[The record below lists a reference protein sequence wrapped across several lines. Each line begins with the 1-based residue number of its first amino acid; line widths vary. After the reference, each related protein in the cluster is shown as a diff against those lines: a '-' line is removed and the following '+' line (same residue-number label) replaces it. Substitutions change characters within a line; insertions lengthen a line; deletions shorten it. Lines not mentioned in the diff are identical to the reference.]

1 MVGRNSLSL
10 VTLAISAA
18 LMMKAGWALPCDP
31 GNPCM
36 TGGMCA
42 TDGSCP
48 GTPLTGPACTLPAD
62 ALCGTGSH
70 CMDGTCTPD
79 AIGSA
84 PAGTSCAGG
93 CGACQQLFPGFTQ
106 CSILP
111 GKEGQP
117 CDPGVGP
124 CIDGLCSASFGVPFC
139 SPSLKMCPRTSQD
152 PCITDS
158 CNPTSGKCE
167 SFGCVPECQTC
178 TATGCQPTNLGGSCT
193 YLGQCPVAA
202 ASCQIQ
208 PEVGISLCLPGTSAT
223 TATPTGTPGANS
235 PTPTRTST
243 VQQPSPTP
251 THTTEV
257 PPPPTATNTVK
268 PSTSTPTRTKVIGTA
283 TPTLPPG
290 LCVCDCNHDG
300 KVATNELV
308 DGVEIMLDVFDLG
321 TCPECDPTHD
331 GIVAINEFVLAVE
344 GSVHGCGEA
353 ASVR

>member
-1 MVGRNSLSL
+1 MD
-10 VTLAISAA
+10 
-18 LMMKAGWALPCDP
+18 CDP
-31 GNPCM
+31 HNPCISN
-36 TGGMCA
+36 GMCMSNG
-42 TDGSCP
+42 TCDG
-48 GTPLTGPACTLPAD
+48 THLTGPPCTIAGAD
-62 ALCGTGSH
+62 CVTAK
-70 CMDGTCTPD
+70 CMDGTCTVD
-79 AIGSA
+79 FETSA
-84 PAGTSCAGG
+84 LPGTSCAGG
-93 CGACQQLFPGFTQ
+93 CGTCQPVFPGLPTTQ
-106 CSILP
+106 CSPIE
-111 GKEGQP
+111 GKEGQS
-117 CDPGVGP
+117 CDAGVGP
-124 CIDGLCSASFGVPFC
+124 CIDGVCAVLAGFTYC
-139 SPSLKMCPRTSQD
+139 SPMAKMCPRTSQD
-152 PCITDS
+152 PCIRDF
-158 CNPTSGKCE
+158 CNNASGECE
-167 SFGCVPECQTC
+167 SFGCVPECETC

-193 YLGQCPVAA
+193 YEGECPVAA
-202 ASCQIQ
+202 TCQIQ
-208 PEVGISLCLPGTSAT
+208 PEVGVTLCLPGTSSGSP
-223 TATPTGTPGANS
+223 TPTGTPGAAS
-235 PTPTRTST
+235 PTPTLP
-243 VQQPSPTP
+243 QASPTP